1 MSLSP
6 PLRSDDRRLR
16 HPAGGRGGRRIASLL
31 ATAAMLSFGGVSGP
45 RAALGQPVA
54 SAVYV
59 DDSTRAFDLVRRAI
73 EQAADNP
80 GEAVRQFQH
89 LLEDFGPR
97 LVPVRGEDPD
107 TLTSVRRRVLAAL
120 RADPVLLERHRL
132 LETPEAE
139 RLLAAGDLERLLAT
153 RPLTRPG
160 LEAALRSGQSALE
173 AARFDEAIGHL
184 LQALEHP
191 DADDDVSARVAA
203 WSMLATATH
212 FAAARPGLPASAVTW
227 YRDRGREAMA
237 GLNEAGRAGEAAR
250 EAAADLL
257 AAGDGPSVMH
267 ADGPLDRAASVAFRD
282 AGGEV
287 IWAADPELGLPLTDL
302 PEAGRWV
309 GRDPREVR
317 TTAAIADDTV
327 FFSDGLRIFAIDR
340 FTAQPRWAQPYVES
354 GSEENLRDD
363 VIGIRP
369 LTVVGDAV
377 LAVVGGASTAQAST
391 GNSASVIRLDASTGE
406 RRWRRPLRRLGGLE
420 EHEGLFPHGRP
431 WVADGRVIV
440 LARRLTPERLM
451 SCYAVALDLETG
463 EPLWIRHLASVGVR
477 IAARPVSSVL
487 VDRGQVFVSTAVGVT
502 ASLDA
507 ATGEIRWLVRG
518 DAAPEP
524 AGLAPAAFE
533 LDAPV
538 LLQDRLVSISP
549 GRTAIE
555 MRSRDDGR
563 LEAAIAIGPA
573 TPWGSPAYLL
583 ADGSRVLLVG
593 EDIRSLDPAVPETP
607 MWRGPTG
614 GPASEQ
620 PMSRDPGDAPAPGG
634 VRSAGQ
640 RLDPFERI
648 GDGTDITPPAIQG
661 RVVLAGGQLLVPTDL
676 GLLVL
681 DAETGLEQDRLQ
693 LGPGGTPTAAGAQLV
708 MTGTGRAVG
717 WMALEE
723 AESLL
728 RDRIAKGPREPGPR
742 LSLLRLAVRLGRLEL
757 VLDTAGMA
765 RDAILGLPDPESEFP
780 RRELFEILIAADAE
794 RLLTSPED
802 AGVFFELLQ
811 RVAGRDE
818 ERVAALL
825 ARGDW
830 LAPRDPLA
838 AVVAWRRILEDPRL
852 ADSPREEDDSLR
864 MSRDWA
870 LERITTQLAM
880 PAATEGRPSLGEAVA
895 SLARDAIDAAA
906 IAAGVDAG
914 GPAAGVAD
922 TAARLQLPELDR
934 LAAAWSFTDVGLTCG
949 RLAAERLEA
958 AGQSREAAVLRL
970 QLYRDLPTPRR
981 ATRILG
987 HQLDA
992 MLAAERIADARHLA
1006 EAIDARHPGIRLERS
1021 EGDPRPALA
1030 WTAASEAA
1038 PTRSPGPPPRP
1049 AGPVVRLE
1057 AAIIP
1062 WASGAGRLPSRG
1074 FTTGPGL
1081 LHDGE
1086 AIIRLD
1092 PRTGE
1097 PAWRTVLEPA
1107 EVEVLHADAE
1117 TILLW
1122 TGDRRGAL
1130 GMREAAAVIAL
1141 DAADG
1146 RVRWMTPPIDEILPP
1161 AVGGLRGDA
1170 RLPSN
1175 HAFSPEEVIVRIDGP
1190 RLLLARRT
1198 GVVVCL
1204 DRELGDLRLW
1214 TCETGLEQ
1222 LHELEPSPLGLLVS
1236 GQRRRAGRPLPQYLL
1251 VDPDSGEV
1259 RSRLDVPEGFAA
1271 AWLRHDGLG
1280 TILAGSESGITAFDA
1295 LTGGRRWVLRSPAA
1309 RGTGEAWRR
1318 GSRVVV
1324 RDRVGELRSIDP
1336 IAGRLGPA
1344 FGDPGEPDALAGG
1357 LEVLG
1362 HDRDLLVLD
1371 RGRLMRVDAEGTM
1384 LGTDAI
1390 AEIVEP
1396 RSRQAAAVTDDGWI
1410 ILLALFDRRDR
1421 DEFGRVNRFG
1431 QVYQTY
1437 RLYVLSPD
1445 GRVQDEVVE
1454 IPELARQIVAMQV
1467 LGDRLLL
1474 GTQLETLVIPLDR
1487 SPAG

>member
-1 MSLSP
+1 MPLPP
-6 PLRSDDRRLR
+6 PLRSIDHPHRLR
-16 HPAGGRGGRRIASLL
+16 AGGRRSRGIAGLL
-31 ATAAMLSFGGVSGP
+31 AAATVSCLAGIPGP
-45 RAALGQPVA
+45 RPACGQPVA

-59 DDSTRAFDLVRRAI
+59 DDSARAFDLLRRAI

-97 LVPVRGEDPD
+97 LVPLRAEDPD

-139 RLLAAGDLERLLAT
+139 RLLAAGELERLLAT

-160 LEAALRSGQSALE
+160 LEATLRSGQDALE
-173 AARFDEAIGHL
+173 AARFDEAIAHL
-184 LQALEHP
+184 RQALDHP
-191 DADDDVSARVAA
+191 DADASARVAA

-212 FAAARPGLPASAVTW
+212 FAATRPGVPAPAVAW

-237 GLNEAGRAGEAAR
+237 GLAEAGRIGEAAR
-250 EAAADLL
+250 DAATDLL
-257 AAGDGPSVMH
+257 AAGDGPAVAY
-267 ADGPLDRAASVAFRD
+267 ADGPLDRAASILFRD

-287 IWAADPELGLPLTDL
+287 IWAADPDRGLPLLDL
-302 PEAGRWV
+302 PTADRWV
-309 GRDPREVR
+309 GGDPRSIR
-317 TTAAIADDTV
+317 TTAAIAEDTV
-327 FFSDGLRIFAIDR
+327 YFSDGLRIFAIDR

-363 VIGIRP
+363 IIGIRP

-391 GNSASVIRLDASTGE
+391 GNSASVIRLDAATGE

-431 WVADGRVIV
+431 WVTDGRVIV
-440 LARRLTPERLM
+440 LARRLTPERLL

-463 EPLWIRHLASVGVR
+463 EPLWVRHLASVGVR
-477 IAARPVSSVL
+477 IATRPVSSVL
-487 VDRGQVFVSTAVGVT
+487 VDRGEVFVATAVGVT

-518 DAAPEP
+518 DAAAEP
-524 AGLAPAAFE
+524 AGGAPAAFE

-538 LLQDRLVSISP
+538 LLEDRLVAIGPDRTSI
-549 GRTAIE
+549 E
-555 MRSRDDGR
+555 VRSRDDGR
-563 LEAAIAIGPA
+563 LEAAIPIGPA

-583 ADGSRVLLVG
+583 ADDSRVLVVG
-593 EDIRSLDPAVPETP
+593 EDVRVLDPATPEAP

-614 GPASEQ
+614 RPAAEGPV
-620 PMSRDPGDAPAPGG
+620 SRGPGDAVPPGG
-634 VRSAGQ
+634 GVPAQ
-640 RLDPFERI
+640 PRLDPFDRI
-648 GDGTDITPPAIQG
+648 GGLDDAPPVIQG
-661 RVVLAGGQLLVPTDL
+661 RVVLAGGELLVPTDL

-681 DAETGLEQDRLQ
+681 DAETGLEQDRLH
-693 LGPGGTPTAAGAQLV
+693 LGPGGTPTASGAQLV
-708 MTGTGRAVG
+708 MTGPGRAVG

-728 RDRIAKGPREPGPR
+728 RDRIARGPREPGPR

-757 VLDTAGMA
+757 VLETAGMA
-765 RDAILGLPDPESEFP
+765 RDAILGMPDPESEPP
-780 RRELFEILIAADAE
+780 RRELFEILIAADTG
-794 RLLTSPED
+794 RLLASPQE
-802 AGVFFELLQ
+802 ARVFFDLLQ

-818 ERVAALL
+818 ERVAAIL

-830 LAPRDPLA
+830 LAERDPLA
-838 AVVAWRRILEDPRL
+838 AVLAWREILEDPPL
-852 ADSPREEDDSLR
+852 AASPREEDATLR
-864 MSRDWA
+864 TSRDWA
-870 LERITTQLAM
+870 MERITGVLAM
-880 PAATEGRPSLGEAVA
+880 PTATEGRPSLAEAVA
-895 SLARDAIDAAA
+895 SLAREAIDAAA
-906 IAAGVDAG
+906 AAAGVDAG
-914 GPAAGVAD
+914 GPDVAAVAAG
-922 TAARLQLPELDR
+922 LPLPELDR
-934 LAAAWSFTDVGLTCG
+934 LAAAWPFTDAGLACG
-949 RLAAERLEA
+949 RLAATRLED
-958 AGQSREAAVLRL
+958 AGRFREAAAMRL
-970 QLYRDLPTPRR
+970 QLHRDLPTPER
-981 ATRILG
+981 ASRILG

-992 MLAAERIADARHLA
+992 MLAADRPADARRLA
-1006 EAIDARHPGIRLERS
+1006 EAIDARHPGVALERTA
-1021 EGDPRPALA
+1021 GDPRPALE
-1030 WTAASEAA
+1030 WLTPGETAAV
-1038 PTRSPGPPPRP
+1038 RRPGPPPRP
-1049 AGPVVRLE
+1049 NGPVVRLE
-1057 AAIIP
+1057 AAIVP
-1062 WASGAGRLPSRG
+1062 PAGGADRLPVRG
-1074 FTTGPGL
+1074 FASGPGL

-1097 PAWRTVLEPA
+1097 SAWRTVLEPA
-1107 EVEVLHADAE
+1107 EIEVLHADAE

-1161 AVGGLRGDA
+1161 AVGGFGGDS

-1175 HAFSPEEVIVRIDGP
+1175 HAFSPEEVIVRLDGP

-1198 GVVVCL
+1198 GVIACL

-1222 LHELEPSPLGLLVS
+1222 LHEVEPSPLGLLVS

-1251 VDPDSGEV
+1251 VDPETGEV
-1259 RSRLDVPEGFAA
+1259 RSRTEVPEGFAA

-1280 TILAGSESGITAFDA
+1280 TVLAGSEAGIAAFDA
-1295 LTGGRRWVLRSPAA
+1295 VTGVRRWVLRSPAA

-1318 GSRVVV
+1318 GSRIVV

-1336 IAGRLGPA
+1336 ITGRLGPA
-1344 FGDPGEPDALAGG
+1344 FGEPGEPDALAGG

-1371 RGRLMRVDAEGTM
+1371 RGRLMRVAPDGTV
-1384 LGTDAI
+1384 LGADAI

-1396 RSRQAAAVTDDGWI
+1396 RSRQLATVTEDGWI

-1421 DEFGRVNRFG
+1421 DEFGRINRFG

-1445 GRVQDEVVE
+1445 GRVQDDVVE
-1454 IPELARQIVAMQV
+1454 LPEMARMIIAMQV

-1474 GTQLETLVIPLDR
+1474 GTQLETLVIPLER